1 MSQLRTLENTPLR
14 VIKALAAHALDRKVQ
29 RGADSKPRQCRG
41 QSWGVFHAHRHW
53 WHMERGT
60 ERQRNDEKRLH
71 AMSGRHDPGVLSP
84 EGWDRGSNTRQLE
97 EGSNHRK
104 HLQEG
109 SRAMDGT

>member
-1 MSQLRTLENTPLR
+1 
-14 VIKALAAHALDRKVQ
+14 
-29 RGADSKPRQCRG
+29 
-41 QSWGVFHAHRHW
+41 
-53 WHMERGT
+53 
-60 ERQRNDEKRLH
+60 
-71 AMSGRHDPGVLSP
+71 MSGRRDPGVLSP